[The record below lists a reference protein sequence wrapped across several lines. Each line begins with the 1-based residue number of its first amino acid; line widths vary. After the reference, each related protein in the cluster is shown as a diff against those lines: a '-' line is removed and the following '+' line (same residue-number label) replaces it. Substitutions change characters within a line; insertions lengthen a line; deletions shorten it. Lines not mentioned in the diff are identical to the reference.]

1 MSEQHKLTLG
11 QAIDQ
16 LVTALSGLDPK
27 SRQTA
32 ISAACE
38 FLGVAAPLLSTHAGL
53 SQEVVPHKTPLAV
66 SHTSPVKIIDIR
78 ALKEQKRPASAK
90 QMAALVAYY
99 LQELVSDADR
109 KAEIGTEDLEKYFKQ
124 AGFKLPETMRQV
136 LPDAKKSGYFESAG
150 RGLYKLN
157 AVGYNLVVHN
167 LPTST
172 D

>member
-38 FLGVAAPLLSTHAGL
+38 FLGVSAPLLPTQTGETKEIAPQKL
-53 SQEVVPHKTPLAV
+53 PLAAAN
-66 SHTSPVKIIDIR
+66 TSPAKIIDIR
-78 ALKEQKRPASAK
+78 TLKEQKRPASAK

-99 LQELVSDADR
+99 LQELASDADR

-124 AGFKLPETMRQV
+124 AGFKLPEMMRQV

-167 LPTST
+167 LPTTT